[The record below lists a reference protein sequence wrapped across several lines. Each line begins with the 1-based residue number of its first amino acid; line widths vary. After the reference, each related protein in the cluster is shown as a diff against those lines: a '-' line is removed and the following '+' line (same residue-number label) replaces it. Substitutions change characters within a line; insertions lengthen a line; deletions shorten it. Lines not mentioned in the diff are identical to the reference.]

1 MADRHELGHLL
12 EAGGR
17 VDEGRITVIAPEIRT
32 LLTSLPS
39 ATTWATS
46 VSVMIPTGLA
56 GGAGEDHQRRHC

>member
-1 MADRHELGHLL
+1 VAASTK
-12 EAGGR
+12 AGSR
-17 VDEGRITVIAPEIRT
+17 VIASEIRT

-56 GGAGEDHQRRHC
+56 GLAVEDHQRRHC

>member
-1 MADRHELGHLL
+1 MPDRHELGHLL

-39 ATTWATS
+39 ATT
-46 VSVMIPTGLA
+46 
-56 GGAGEDHQRRHC
+56 